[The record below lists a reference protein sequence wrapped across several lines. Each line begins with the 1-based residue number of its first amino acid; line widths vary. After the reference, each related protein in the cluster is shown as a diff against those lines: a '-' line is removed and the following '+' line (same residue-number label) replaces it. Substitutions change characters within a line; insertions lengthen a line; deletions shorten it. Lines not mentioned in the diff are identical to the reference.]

1 MDFTKTNP
9 NLYGIPW
16 STDSFNAMPY
26 RKFGTSGF
34 RVPNIGLGT
43 WKIGYPDTGDGSRT
57 DEKTAL
63 RILDRSIEIGVTLW
77 DTANRYNN
85 SSGNSERIIGTWFAN
100 NPDQRRNVIVATK
113 VFGGMDGITP
123 NHSRLSRAN
132 ILESLYACLKRLR
145 LKYVDI
151 LYFHAYDPDTPLDE
165 SLDAIEDL
173 VQRDMV
179 RYFAVSNF
187 STQQLKDMMHA
198 ASRLSS
204 RCRVHAVQN
213 RLDILDGEK
222 KEHQGVL
229 ELCADTG
236 VSFVPYSPLALGL
249 LTEKYLD
256 ISKVGK
262 GDRLYDEHALSKV
275 ASETR
280 LNKVRQLASLAHEW
294 GLKLNELAI
303 AYMLTL
309 PGMGPI
315 IPSCSSLQQL
325 ESNARGGTVSLSSG
339 HCDQVRDV
347 LAS

>member
-1 MDFTKTNP
+1 MMDFTKPNP

-16 STDSFNAMPY
+16 STDSFNEMPY
-26 RKFGTSGF
+26 RKLGTSGF

-43 WKIGYPDTGDGSRT
+43 WKIGYPETGDGSRT
-57 DEKTAL
+57 DERTAL
-63 RILDRSIEIGVTLW
+63 QILDRSVEIGVTLW
-77 DTANRYNN
+77 DTANRYND

-100 NPDQRRNVIVATK
+100 NPDQRRNIVVATK

-123 NHSRLSRAN
+123 NHSRLSRSN

-145 LKYVDI
+145 LEYVDI

-165 SLDAIEDL
+165 SLTAVEDL

-187 STQQLKDMMHA
+187 STQQLKDAMHV

-204 RCRVHAVQN
+204 RCRIQAVQN

-222 KEHQGVL
+222 KEHEGVL
-229 ELCADTG
+229 QLCAEAG

-262 GDRLYDEHALSKV
+262 GDRLYDEDALSKV
-275 ASETR
+275 ASKAR
-280 LNKVRQLASLAHEW
+280 LNKVRQLASLAH
-294 GLKLNELAI
+294 GLGLRLNELSLV
-303 AYMLTL
+303 YMLT
-309 PGMGPI
+309 
-315 IPSCSSLQQL
+315 
-325 ESNARGGTVSLSSG
+325 
-339 HCDQVRDV
+339 
-347 LAS
+347 